1 MQYLQF
7 KIFGERVRHGIS
19 MRKGGVSEGHLASL
33 NLGLDVGDKEV
44 NLCENY
50 KRFCEM
56 VGVPMD
62 RLVVAL
68 QEHSDK
74 ILTVDGAELY
84 AAVVGLDDRL
94 AVARRP
100 TSGLTLPK
108 PISGV
113 DGFITNTPGLPLM
126 VRFADCQVV
135 FIFDPIKRVIAAV
148 HCGWRGNVKNIIGK
162 AVKRMIDEF
171 GCNSADILVGISPS
185 LGPCCAEF
193 SDPGTELPGFMQKY
207 VNGRHVDFWQCTF
220 EQLVDVGV
228 LPEHIEMAQR
238 CTVCEND
245 KFFSY
250 RGGQKRTGH
259 MGGVIML

>member
-1 MQYLQF
+1 MQYLRF
-7 KIFGERVRHGIS
+7 KIFGDRVRHGIS
-19 MRKGGVSEGHLASL
+19 MRDGGVSEGHLASL
-33 NLGLDVGDKEV
+33 NLGLDVGDKEG
-44 NLCENY
+44 NLHENY
-50 KRFCEM
+50 KRFCGM

-68 QEHSDK
+68 QEHSDC
-74 ILTVDGAELY
+74 IVPVSQG
-84 AAVVGLDDRL
+84 
-94 AVARRP
+94 
-100 TSGLTLPK
+100 SGFLK
-108 PISGV
+108 PHRGV

-126 VRFADCQVV
+126 VRFADCQGV
-135 FIFDPIKRVIAAV
+135 FMVDPVKHVIAAV

-162 AVKRMIDEF
+162 AVKRMVDEF

-193 SDPGTELPGFMQKY
+193 SDPVKELPEFMQKY
-207 VNGRHVDFWQCTF
+207 VNGRHVDFWRCSF
-220 EQLVDVGV
+220 DQLIDAGV
-228 LPEHIEMAQR
+228 LPEHIEIARR

-250 RGGQKRTGH
+250 RGGRKKTGH